1 MHYGPPRRRRARPVA
16 DASLDALLDRSE
28 DLAKGWLLAL
38 LEQAPL
44 DDAPRLVATDLTR
57 EGPRVCEA
65 VLRAIGS
72 DADQRRLEPEGS
84 LATLAGRVGELAGAN
99 GPRDTAQAIDALQ
112 GIVWAALR
120 AELRDPD
127 PQLVSELAE
136 RLAQVTAVLRAAA
149 LDSRPGAA
157 FGPGNGYAEPP
168 ARYQAPAA
176 VEWAAPAR
184 DQAPTAGEWAAPA
197 RDQPRPAER
206 APDPSPPTP
215 PPTRASG
222 ARPSPTLRWGPS
234 RPPRPVPPSA
244 SQQPQSPPVGQPPGV
259 PPSPSVAEPQVR
271 AWMAGDQPSDAPP
284 PLWVSALGEE
294 ILGTGS
300 APLSLLLA
308 ELEDADRVLAIESE
322 PDVTFSEFTHA
333 LRRAVRRQDMLVS
346 ETAARA
352 WVIARD
358 TDRTGA
364 RALAERISASV
375 RDARP
380 WRGAPM
386 VASVGYA
393 VLGEDGTTPAEL
405 IEAAEQ
411 ARFMAAATGI

>member
-1 MHYGPPRRRRARPVA
+1 
-16 DASLDALLDRSE
+16 
-28 DLAKGWLLAL
+28 
-38 LEQAPL
+38 
-44 DDAPRLVATDLTR
+44 
-57 EGPRVCEA
+57 
-65 VLRAIGS
+65 
-72 DADQRRLEPEGS
+72 
-84 LATLAGRVGELAGAN
+84 
-99 GPRDTAQAIDALQ
+99 
-112 GIVWAALR
+112 
-120 AELRDPD
+120 
-127 PQLVSELAE
+127 
-136 RLAQVTAVLRAAA
+136 
-149 LDSRPGAA
+149 
-157 FGPGNGYAEPP
+157 
-168 ARYQAPAA
+168 
-176 VEWAAPAR
+176 
-184 DQAPTAGEWAAPA
+184 
-197 RDQPRPAER
+197 
-206 APDPSPPTP
+206 
-215 PPTRASG
+215 
-222 ARPSPTLRWGPS
+222 
-234 RPPRPVPPSA
+234 
-244 SQQPQSPPVGQPPGV
+244 
-259 PPSPSVAEPQVR
+259 
-271 AWMAGDQPSDAPP
+271 MAGDEPSAGPP

-294 ILGTGS
+294 IEGTGS

-364 RALAERISASV
+364 RALAERISSSV

-393 VLGEDGTTPAEL
+393 VLGEDGTTPGEL